1 MTARA
6 VTLLGFGLL
15 AVAIIGWSVVTAR
28 RPSSITLAQPMERAT
43 TSRVVRLLFVLVW
56 AWVGWHLFAR
66 GSGAFE

>member
-15 AVAIIGWSVVTAR
+15 AVVIIGWSVVTAR
-28 RPSSITLAQPMERAT
+28 RPSSITLAQLMERAT